1 MAYSLKLNGSVI
13 TSSGSWQPEIFGKI
27 TRTSYPLNVD
37 QSYVWE
43 QDGYWLGW
51 VDDPKPVPFTAE
63 QIRIQTNSQNKQS
76 REQAYR
82 NESDPLFFKAQRG
95 EATMQEWT
103 DKVNEIKA
111 LYPSI

>member
-1 MAYSLKLNGSVI
+1 MAYILKLNGSVI
-13 TSSGSWQPEIFGKI
+13 TSLGSWQPEIFGKI
-27 TRTSYPLNVD
+27 TRTSYPSEVK

-43 QDGYWLGW
+43 HDGYWLGW
-51 VDDPKPVPFTAE
+51 VDDPKPVSPTAD
-63 QIRIQTNSQNKQS
+63 QIRTQINSQNKQL
-76 REQAYR
+76 RADAYR
-82 NESDPLFFKAQRG
+82 INSDPLFFKAQRG